1 MPLINGHE
9 CLITWKM
16 NKKVDEMVKSE
27 FIDSI
32 SVLFLQHYE
41 EEDRHTRSYG
51 LCSLFIEAI
60 RLFYHNSTDKSDF
73 EKKLMALLGELV
85 RGVVSQEIE
94 VVE

>member
-1 MPLINGHE
+1 MSKE
-9 CLITWKM
+9 
-16 NKKVDEMVKSE
+16 VDAMVKSE

-32 SVLFLQHYE
+32 YVLFLQHYG

-73 EKKLMALLGELV
+73 EKKLMDLLGEFV
-85 RGVVSQEIE
+85 RGVVSQENEGRE
-94 VVE
+94 VL